1 MRRRLHRLGLSLLLT
16 AGVIVWQQ
24 QESSRSAKHLPFP
37 FTAQTTTAQTTT
49 AQTANNHQVPE
60 KANRDSDLRAFLKAV
75 QPLQLL
81 NHDEQKRD

>member
-1 MRRRLHRLGLSLLLT
+1 MRRRLHRLRLSLLLT

-37 FTAQTTTAQTTT
+37 FTAQTTT